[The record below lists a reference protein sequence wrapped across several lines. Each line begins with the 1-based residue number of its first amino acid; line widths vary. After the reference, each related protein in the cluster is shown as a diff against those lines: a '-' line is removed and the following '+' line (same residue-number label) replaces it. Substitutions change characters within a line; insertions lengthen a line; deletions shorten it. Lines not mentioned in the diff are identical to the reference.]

1 MTATF
6 AVAATVVSATE
17 RAPTVC
23 VPALDGGVYNP
34 AALIAPMALLPP
46 GIVSTS
52 QVTVVVEL
60 PVTVAVKV
68 CN

>member
-1 MTATF
+1 MAAL
-6 AVAATVVSATE
+6 AVPTTVVSATA

-23 VPALDGGVYNP
+23 VPALDGGVYTP
-34 AALIAPMALLPP
+34 AALIVPTEELPP

-52 QVTVVVEL
+52 HVTVVVEL

-68 CN
+68 CS